1 MIMQV
6 WEEKEGEKEGTNA
19 ALIAFDCQSI
29 FQFKE
34 TTAEG

>member
-1 MIMQV
+1 MGRQ
-6 WEEKEGEKEGTNA
+6 EGEKEGTDA

-34 TTAEG
+34 TIVEG

>member
-1 MIMQV
+1 MGRQ
-6 WEEKEGEKEGTNA
+6 EGEKEGTDA

-34 TTAEG
+34 TIAEG